1 MNLPAAMTGSMG
13 IHAGLLNLRCPLF
26 AAQVYRESATVPATS
41 TIKQI
46 CLNFALRNGFVV
58 WGLAVLLAVIRAAFA
73 DDPRRAKAQAGSD
86 VERPL
91 VLASVQ
97 GNSVRSVTGR
107 KLCFGRDR
115 EIRTVWVGILTD
127 PTGGP
132 AKDIVLARHRF
143 QLHSQRVDSM
153 PDICPCDERQLRQL
167 HATVDRPRYFD
178 IVVFQQSE
186 RRRLSVVIDRDLDG
200 SLYDEDI
207 RRMPSDDSIGGPDRW
222 PPEQLMV
229 KWRGGSLQIVSAKQ
243 QPLTAEEAE
252 PGHRRSSS
260 RNTGQAK
267 QTAVDVR
274 KKNSSAESGRWQ
286 SIDRAGKWADD
297 IQRLRE
303 LDGPDVRKQQL
314 PKIVAKAT
322 QMINQLDGAN
332 DSEQPFLVEALYRRG
347 RALGYQELPD
357 VLAKFPVQDS
367 ADLQRRFEAN
377 FRQLQQLVD
386 TVDPDFVLLNVRRER
401 RRGCPGAALQL
412 VEHYRR
418 NHPNP
423 VWYHKKRFDLLHEF
437 ADNLA
442 IHQAAA
448 DLWLHGQQPVPWKPP
463 EQLFE

>member
-1 MNLPAAMTGSMG
+1 M
-13 IHAGLLNLRCPLF
+13 
-26 AAQVYRESATVPATS
+26 PATS

-46 CLNFALRNGFVV
+46 YLNYGPRNGFV
-58 WGLAVLLAVIRAAFA
+58 WRGLAVLLSVIGAAFA
-73 DDPRRAKAQAGSD
+73 EDSTHAEAAADVD

-97 GNSVRSVTGR
+97 GNTVRSVTGR
-107 KLCFGRDR
+107 KLSFGRDR
-115 EIRTVWVGILTD
+115 DIRRVWVGILTD

-132 AKDIVLARHRF
+132 AREIAVARHRF
-143 QLHSQRVDSM
+143 QLRSWRVDAV
-153 PDICPCDERQLRQL
+153 PDVCSCDERHLRQL

-178 IVVFQQSE
+178 IVIFQQSN
-186 RRRLSVVIDRDLDG
+186 RGRLSVVIDRDLDG
-200 SLYDEDI
+200 SLDDEDI
-207 RRMPSDDSIGGPDRW
+207 RCIPSDESIVGPDRW
-222 PPEQLMV
+222 PPQQLMV

-243 QPLTAEEAE
+243 QPLTAEEAS
-252 PGHRRSSS
+252 PGHRRAVS
-260 RNTGQAK
+260 RDSGAVN
-267 QTAVDVR
+267 QTAVEVQ
-274 KKNSSAESGRWQ
+274 KKNSSAETGRWL
-286 SIDRAGKWADD
+286 SVDRAGKWADD

-303 LDGPDVRKQQL
+303 LDDPDVRKQQL
-314 PKIVAKAT
+314 PKIVAEAT

-332 DSEQPFLVEALYRRG
+332 DSERPFLIETLYRRG

-357 VLAKFPVQDS
+357 VLARFPVQDP

-386 TVDPDFVLLNVRRER
+386 TTEADFVLLNVRRER

-448 DLWLHGQQPVPWKPP
+448 DLWLHGEQPVPWKPP
-463 EQLFE
+463 KHLFE

>member
-1 MNLPAAMTGSMG
+1 M
-13 IHAGLLNLRCPLF
+13 
-26 AAQVYRESATVPATS
+26 PATS

-46 CLNFALRNGFVV
+46 CLNFGLRNGFV
-58 WGLAVLLAVIRAAFA
+58 WRGLAVLLSVIGAAFA
-73 DDPRRAKAQAGSD
+73 EDSTHAGAEADVD

-97 GNSVRSVTGR
+97 GNTVRSVTGR
-107 KLCFGRDR
+107 KLSFGRDR
-115 EIRTVWVGILTD
+115 DICRVWVGILTD

-132 AKDIVLARHRF
+132 AREIAVARHRF
-143 QLHSQRVDSM
+143 QLRSRRVDAV
-153 PDICPCDERQLRQL
+153 PDVCSCDERQLRQL
-167 HATVDRPRYFD
+167 HATVERPRYFD
-178 IVVFQQSE
+178 IVVFQQSD
-186 RRRLSVVIDRDLDG
+186 RHRLSVVIDRDLDG
-200 SLYDEDI
+200 LLDDEDI
-207 RRMPSDDSIGGPDRW
+207 RCIPSDVSIDGPDRL
-222 PPEQLMV
+222 PPQQLLV
-229 KWRGGSLQIVSAKQ
+229 KWCEGSLQVVSAESR
-243 QPLTAEEAE
+243 PPTGDGTE

-267 QTAVDVR
+267 QTAVEVQ
-274 KKNSSAESGRWQ
+274 KKNSSAETGRWL
-286 SIDRAGKWADD
+286 SVDRAGKWADD

-303 LDGPDVRKQQL
+303 LDDPDVRKQQL
-314 PKIVAKAT
+314 PEIVAEAT
-322 QMINQLDGAN
+322 QIIGQLDDTN
-332 DSEQPFLVEALYRRG
+332 DSERPFLIEALYRRG

-357 VLAKFPVQDS
+357 VMIQFPVQDP

-386 TVDPDFVLLNVRRER
+386 TTEPDFVLLNVRRER

-442 IHQAAA
+442 IHQASA
-448 DLWLHGQQPVPWKPP
+448 DLWLHGEQPVPWKPP
-463 EQLFE
+463 KHLFE